1 MLQELVNNDRPVQ
14 ALGKK
19 RQRAGSDCDALCKRR
34 QIGASRRPMQGV
46 ASSGASDE
54 AGWEEELLA
63 AEAMALLSA
72 QTGPSSQAA
81 GCDDLAEVC
90 PCQPL
95 ALHA

>member
-1 MLQELVNNDRPVQ
+1 MTGLCKPLGKRGNRPVVIVMHC
-14 ALGKK
+14 AKGA
-19 RQRAGSDCDALCKRR
+19 RSVPAEGPCK
-34 QIGASRRPMQGV
+34 A
-46 ASSGASDE
+46 ASDE